1 MTNLLTKRASPRT
14 RASSPSVGHELLAP
28 YDPATSV
35 PIDDVTPAQEQL
47 RRFDFGENW
56 REFLALVDESRIG
69 QAERSLTEMLGSE
82 SLAGK
87 TFLDVG
93 CGSGLFSLAGLRMG
107 ATQVC
112 SFDFDVESVECARE
126 LRRRFRMGSNW
137 EIEQGDILDQSFV
150 ATLGTWDVVY
160 AWGVLHH
167 TGNMW
172 RAIENVQQ
180 LVAPRGT
187 LFVSIYNDQG
197 LRSQIWRR
205 VKRQYNRLPG
215 RLQTPYAV
223 GVMLPRELLSAGLAT
238 ARGKPTTYIRS
249 WTGAR
254 KRGMSRWHD
263 LIDWVGGFPFE
274 VARPEEVFDFFR
286 TRGFVLE
293 RLRTCGGGLGCNEFV
308 FTRNTRT
315 SQPRAFPRT
324 DS

>member
-126 LRRRFRMGSNW
+126 LRRRFRVGSNW

-150 ATLGTWDVVY
+150 ATLGTC
-160 AWGVLHH
+160 G
-167 TGNMW
+167 
-172 RAIENVQQ
+172 EQ
-180 LVAPRGT
+180 
-187 LFVSIYNDQG
+187 
-197 LRSQIWRR
+197 
-205 VKRQYNRLPG
+205 
-215 RLQTPYAV
+215 
-223 GVMLPRELLSAGLAT
+223 
-238 ARGKPTTYIRS
+238 
-249 WTGAR
+249 
-254 KRGMSRWHD
+254 SRTSSSSS
-263 LIDWVGGFPFE
+263 
-274 VARPEEVFDFFR
+274 RPEAPCSCPSTTIRV
-286 TRGFVLE
+286 
-293 RLRTCGGGLGCNEFV
+293 CGVRSGVGSNGSTTAC
-308 FTRNTRT
+308 
-315 SQPRAFPRT
+315 RAA
-324 DS
+324 SK